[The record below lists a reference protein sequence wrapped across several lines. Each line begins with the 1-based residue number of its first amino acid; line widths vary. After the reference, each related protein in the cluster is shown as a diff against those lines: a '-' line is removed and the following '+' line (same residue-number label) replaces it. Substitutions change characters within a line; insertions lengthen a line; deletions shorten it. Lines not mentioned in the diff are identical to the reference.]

1 MHTLLDDAV
10 KGRHMTAERKG
21 ALGDHERRG
30 RKFIP
35 KMASHVKTLDGVRD
49 DAPDFVWVAM
59 IGVLGGDASIRAFV
73 DVQRAALL
81 RNSHRGNR
89 ARFDGRLSTL
99 ESWSHKDRA
108 KHRAALVKVI
118 EDENLLPDEVLAVL
132 RLYDDLPGAWLLL
145 EPWVDRNVD
154 VDMNDA
160 LLLLARAIAEW
171 ARGDHLNAL
180 TKYLTFCWAAL
191 AGGMTWDP
199 DFADHMADFPA
210 NYSKRA
216 AAGSMIR
223 AAYSAH
229 RGVLTGKDDPAVDVA
244 LRFASRFWNQN
255 WGITSC
261 ILEADLAAS
270 AANEEEASLVP
281 GAEDDRAPEASPS
294 GVADNEFVIGLVD
307 RCEAQ
312 YFRLLDAYF
321 DSPQRDLV
329 GPLPDEVTSGLILRA
344 ITGATSLCRA
354 PHQWSSQFSATTL
367 RQLAEIEIVLAW
379 LKAHPQDFAKY
390 RDYGLGHEKLAWL
403 HVDDLVTSLED
414 IPEELIPVADELE
427 QRKRDAPVLDVTVVS
442 VESTFTGLSLRAM
455 AKDVGLESL
464 YRSVF
469 QVSSSEIHGEW
480 EPVRRENL
488 QRCLNPLHRWHLV
501 PATEPPW
508 VEDPTL
514 PTMVVKMMERLVGIG
529 IGMLARNE

>member
-1 MHTLLDDAV
+1 MQNLLDDAV
-10 KGRHMTAERKG
+10 KGRHMTADRKG

-49 DAPDFVWVAM
+49 DAPDFIWVAM

-81 RNSHRGNR
+81 RNSRRGNR
-89 ARFDGRLSTL
+89 AKFDGRLSTL
-99 ESWSHKDRA
+99 ESWSAKDRA
-108 KHRAALVKVI
+108 KHLGALVKVV

-145 EPWVDRNVD
+145 EPWADRTLD
-154 VDMNDA
+154 VDTDDA

-199 DFADHMADFPA
+199 DFAEHVADFPA
-210 NYSKRA
+210 NHSKRA
-216 AAGSMIR
+216 GAGSMIR

-229 RGVLTGKDDPAVDVA
+229 RGVLDGKDDPSIDTA
-244 LRFASRFWNQN
+244 LGFASSFWNRN
-255 WGITSC
+255 WRITNC
-261 ILEADLAAS
+261 ILESDLAAS
-270 AANEEEASLVP
+270 RADEGDASPAP
-281 GAEDDRAPEASPS
+281 GADGDDAPNASPV
-294 GVADNEFVIGLVD
+294 GVIADNELVIGLVE

-321 DSPQRDLV
+321 DSPARDLV
-329 GPLPDEVTSGLILRA
+329 DPLPDEVTSGLILRA

-354 PHQWSSQFSATTL
+354 PHQWSSQFAATNL

-379 LKAHPQDFAKY
+379 LKAHPQDFATY

-403 HVDDLVTSLED
+403 HVDDLVSSLD
-414 IPEELIPVADELE
+414 DLPEELVGVADKLE
-427 QRKRDAPVLDVTVVS
+427 QRKRDAPVLDVTIVS

-455 AKDVGLESL
+455 AKEVGLESL

-480 EPVRRENL
+480 EPVSRENL

-529 IGMLARNE
+529 VEMLAMT